1 MPRLPDARFKF
12 INLPAIN
19 GNRGFASKILKKQR
33 FAIFAAY
40 FAATIEGRRKGAER
54 CRPVARAYS
63 STGTPVGTAR
73 G

>member
-33 FAIFAAY
+33 FAIFA
-40 FAATIEGRRKGAER
+40 T
-54 CRPVARAYS
+54 
-63 STGTPVGTAR
+63 
-73 G
+73 